1 MENCSVDFHKIWWKG
16 GTLAMEEI
24 IRFWW

>member
-1 MENCSVDFHKIWWKG
+1 MEG
-16 GTLAMEEI
+16 GTWAMEEI